1 MLSASLFTAFAAA
14 LNLLFLLAG
23 IYIYVSLARQIR
35 ARKVTEAQAAPAES
49 IAPGPTRTFGLPE
62 AILAAA
68 LISLL
73 LINLIHAISHSRTAT
88 QLSSLD
94 ILANSLIAVLVV
106 LLVVG
111 FLRLRRLDL
120 NLLGGFSKI
129 SFLRAVSTGAIL
141 LIAAWPLL
149 LLVEALVQSVFGTG
163 SSKQEIVDLFNGSR
177 TLQQRIVIIV
187 VAVCVAPASE
197 EFIFRFFLYG
207 VLKRYIGPALGIFLN
222 ALLFA
227 AVHAHLPSF
236 APLFVLG
243 ICFTLAYEW
252 SGSILVSMTM
262 HSLFNSLTLVILAFP
277 ELLQQ

>member
-23 IYIYVSLARQIR
+23 IYIYVSLIRQIR
-35 ARKVTEAQAAPAES
+35 ARRVTEAQAAPGELIGAEP
-49 IAPGPTRTFGLPE
+49 ARAFGLPE

-68 LISLL
+68 LISLML
-73 LINLIHAISHSRTAT
+73 LNFLASLSRSVM
-88 QLSSLD
+88 QLSTRDLV
-94 ILANSLIAVLVV
+94 LNFVFTLVV
-106 LLVVG
+106 VSFVAG
-111 FLRLRRLDL
+111 FLKLRRLGL
-120 NLLGGFSKI
+120 NSLGGFSRI
-129 SFLRAVSTGAIL
+129 SFLRAASTGTIL
-141 LIAAWPLL
+141 LLAAYPLIALA
-149 LLVEALVQSVFGTG
+149 EALTQGFFGRG
-163 SSKQEIVDLFNGSR
+163 SSKQGIIDLFNQSH
-177 TLQQRIVIIV
+177 TLEQRIMIIILA
-187 VAVCVAPASE
+187 VAVAPAAE

-207 VLKRYIGPALGIFLN
+207 VLKRYLGPALGIVLN

-227 AVHAHLPSF
+227 AVHGHLPSF

-243 ICFTLAYEW
+243 TCFTLAYEW